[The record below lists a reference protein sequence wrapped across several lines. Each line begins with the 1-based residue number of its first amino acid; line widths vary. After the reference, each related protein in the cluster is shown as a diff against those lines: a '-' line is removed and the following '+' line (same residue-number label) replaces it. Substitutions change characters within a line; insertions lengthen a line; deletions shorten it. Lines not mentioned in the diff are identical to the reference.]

1 MRHTSVNSGFV
12 RKATGLKKGV
22 VSILLFAVM
31 TSRES
36 LAVNSDEPIAKSTHR
51 QNDQEKPRGI
61 EPATNELPQ
70 EMHQLV
76 KSAQQSYDKGRYKE
90 AELFYRKAMALSE
103 TALGTDDPK
112 TASIA
117 NNLALVVRSQARYAE
132 AEALYRKA
140 LETHQRLS
148 GRQHPAVAAVL
159 HNLGEVCRHQGRF
172 AEANALYDQALK
184 IREARQ
190 EQDAPRDGAIAEQH
204 GGALFRSGTVCE
216 GRVLASR
223 SHWKS

>member
-1 MRHTSVNSGFV
+1 MNLTSPRRPFEKKGQDNASHIGEPGFV

-22 VSILLFAVM
+22 VSILLFAVV
-31 TSRES
+31 TVRES

-70 EMHQLV
+70 EMT
-76 KSAQQSYDKGRYKE
+76 SARQVCPSRAMTRADTKRPR
-90 AELFYRKAMALSE
+90 LFYRKAMALSE

-117 NNLALVVRSQARYAE
+117 EQSGFGCAVSSPVRRSGSALSERRWKFIRRRLGSPAPRGSRGASQ
-132 AEALYRKA
+132 
-140 LETHQRLS
+140 S
-148 GRQHPAVAAVL
+148 GR
-159 HNLGEVCRHQGRF
+159 GCRHQGRF
-172 AEANALYDQALK
+172 AEANALYDQALE

-190 EQDAPRDGAIAEQH
+190 EHDDPEMAPVI
-204 GGALFRSGTVCE
+204 
-216 GRVLASR
+216 
-223 SHWKS
+223 